1 LIWNR
6 EEPISIGIR
15 EDLVEEEV
23 ESIGEIRKKKNTLK
37 KLKRS

>member
-6 EEPISIGIR
+6 EGPISIGIR
-15 EDLVEEEV
+15 GDLVEEEE

-37 KLKRS
+37 KSKRS